1 MFTYIIWGVILVSLF
16 LLRSRI
22 AGFFTASIVFMV
34 MVFVAIFIL
43 DFYSVWDPNGQ
54 GLVNLHLYNQTV
66 EDPAKTA
73 SEVGEMVTDAGS
85 EVTKGISETG
95 STLDEQFGV
104 TETKDGVTTDEGG
117 KWLSTTTESDSKVE
131 EESSKSESA
140 TSIEKETS
148 TTTKETTESETKT
161 SSFLSKFGFGED
173 AKETTLT
180 GKLVVTYVELETSLK
195 ELSLTEQDKDLLR
208 ALSPFNKGT
217 IEGSKFKATNDETKV
232 TITWTK

>member
-1 MFTYIIWGVILVSLF
+1 MFTYIIWGVILVALF

-66 EDPAKTA
+66 EDPAKTV

-85 EVTKGISETG
+85 GVTKEISETG

-117 KWLSTTTESDSKVE
+117 KWLSTTNSSETESKVE
-131 EESSKSESA
+131 EESSESA

-148 TTTKETTESETKT
+148 TTNETTETTT
-161 SSFLSKFGFGED
+161 SSFLSKFGFGAVDE
-173 AKETTLT
+173 EPTLT

-217 IEGSKFKATNDETKV
+217 IEGSKFTATNDETKV

>member
-1 MFTYIIWGVILVSLF
+1 MFTYIIWGVILVALF

-43 DFYSVWDPNGQ
+43 DFYSVWDPNKQ
-54 GLVNLHLYNQTV
+54 GVVNLHLYNQTV

-73 SEVGEMVTDAGS
+73 SEVGEMVTEVGS
-85 EVTKGISETG
+85 EVTKEISETG

-104 TETKDGVTTDEGG
+104 TETKNGVTTDDGG
-117 KWLSTTTESDSKVE
+117 KWLSTEDS
-131 EESSKSESA
+131 EESESKESISKE
-140 TSIEKETS
+140 TSIEKET
-148 TTTKETTESETKT
+148 TEATSEETK
-161 SSFLSKFGFGED
+161 SSFLSIFS
-173 AKETTLT
+173 KETETKASKLT
-180 GKLVVTYVELETSLK
+180 GKLELTYVELAGGLK
-195 ELSLTEQDKDLLR
+195 DLSITEQDKDLLM